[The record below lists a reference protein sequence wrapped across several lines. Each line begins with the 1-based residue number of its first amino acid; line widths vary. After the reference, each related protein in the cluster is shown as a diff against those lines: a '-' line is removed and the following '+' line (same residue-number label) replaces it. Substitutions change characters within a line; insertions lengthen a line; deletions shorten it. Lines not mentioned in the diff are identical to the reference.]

1 MPSPWLTSLRAIVQ
15 PVVGVLPAI
24 LIVLF
29 AGLLALLGLLV
40 GADRR
45 AYALDYA
52 DRLIDLA
59 AVLVGHPRPSPPRPR
74 QRSPAA

>member
-1 MPSPWLTSLRAIVQ
+1 M
-15 PVVGVLPAI
+15 
-24 LIVLF
+24 IVLF
-29 AGLLALLGLLV
+29 AGLLALLALLGLLV

-45 AYALDYA
+45 AYALDYV